1 MSLQFKDL
9 HVSIGE
15 KPILK
20 GLNLTIPKGEVHAV
34 MGKNG
39 SGKST
44 TVPNTI
50 GGQPNN
56 GATFGSVTGVI
67 GGARA
72 ITMNLH
78 ITF

>member
-1 MSLQFKDL
+1 LGYLNYGQIATSN
-9 HVSIGE
+9 
-15 KPILK
+15 KPADQASAQANIYEL
-20 GLNLTIPKGEVHAV
+20 PVV
-34 MGKNG
+34 NG
-39 SGKST
+39 SGKGI
-44 TVPNTI
+44 TVPSTI
-50 GGQPNN
+50 NGQPNN